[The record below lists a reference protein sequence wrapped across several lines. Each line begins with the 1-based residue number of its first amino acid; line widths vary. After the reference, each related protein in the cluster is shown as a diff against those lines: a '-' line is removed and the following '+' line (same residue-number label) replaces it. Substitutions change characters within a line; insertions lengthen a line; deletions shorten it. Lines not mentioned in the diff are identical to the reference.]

1 MLEELSLLLEE
12 LWLEILEDETE
23 LVLDRLL
30 ELAEFVG
37 GEFLLPPPSPPPPPQ
52 AVVVRVLIISAAVN
66 KMRCINHLQF
76 SL

>member
-37 GEFLLPPPSPPPPPQ
+37 GEFLLPPPPPPPQ

>member
-37 GEFLLPPPSPPPPPQ
+37 GEFLLPPPPPPPQ

-66 KMRCINHLQF
+66 KMRFINHLQF

>member
-12 LWLEILEDETE
+12 LWLEMLEDETE

-37 GEFLLPPPSPPPPPQ
+37 GEFLLPPPPPQ

>member
-37 GEFLLPPPSPPPPPQ
+37 GEFLLPPPPPQ

>member
-23 LVLDRLL
+23 LALDRLL

-37 GEFLLPPPSPPPPPQ
+37 GEFLLPPPPPQ